1 MDKKFTLG
9 IIGAGNMASAVLG
22 GILKAGMVSPGR
34 IAVSDPDPEK
44 LAIMRQNKV
53 MAVSDNRLLAA
64 ESEYLMFAVKPQ
76 VAPAVVE
83 EIKDCI
89 DAGTVISI
97 MAGVRIET
105 LAAALGSRNY
115 ARIMP
120 NTPALVGEGVSAV
133 AFSEGYS
140 SRFVLDIFK
149 SIGDVIEIDEKHF
162 AAVTSLSGSGP
173 AYVYMFIDALI
184 KGGVKGGLP
193 EDVAKRLA
201 VGTVRGSAKMV
212 GVDPRKT
219 CELVDAVCSKGGTTI
234 RAVESFR
241 EDGLEDTVIR
251 GMDKCRARAKE
262 LGDA

>member
-1 MDKKFTLG
+1 MFKLFFL
-9 IIGAGNMASAVLG
+9 GAGKMATAIAGGIVKAGVFQKSELAAFDVSAKAAQEFEEKTGVHCYSGDALNEGIAQAEAVL
-22 GILKAGMVSPGR
+22 L
-34 IAVSDPDPEK
+34 
-44 LAIMRQNKV
+44 
-53 MAVSDNRLLAA
+53 
-64 ESEYLMFAVKPQ
+64 AVKPQ
-76 VAPAVVE
+76 VLASALEPL
-83 EIKDCI
+83 
-89 DAGTVISI
+89 AGALAGKPVISI
-97 MAGVRIET
+97 VAGVPIARLTALTGSGRIV
-105 LAAALGSRNY
+105 RV
-115 ARIMP
+115 MP

>member
-44 LAIMRQNKV
+44 LAIMRQNQV
-53 MAVSDNRLLAA
+53 TAVSDNRLLAT

-76 VAPAVVE
+76 VAPAVFE

-133 AFSEGYS
+133 PFSEGYS
-140 SRFVLDIFK
+140 SRFV
-149 SIGDVIEIDEKHF
+149 GGYCVIEIDEKHF

>member
-53 MAVSDNRLLAA
+53 TAVSDNRLLAA

-76 VAPAVVE
+76 VAPAVFE

-105 LAAALGSRNY
+105 LAAALGGRNY

-120 NTPALVGEGVSAV
+120 NTPALVGEGMSVIAFEEGARSQFV
-133 AFSEGYS
+133 A
-140 SRFVLDIFK
+140 DIFA
-149 SIGDVIEIDEKHF
+149 SIGKVAELDESKF
-162 AAVTSLSGSGP
+162 DAVTSLSGSGP
-173 AYVYMFIDALI
+173 AYVYMFIEALI
-184 KGGVKGGLP
+184 DGGVEGGLDP
-193 EDVAKRLA
+193 ETAKLLA
-201 VGTVRGSAKMV
+201 IQTVRGSAKMV
-212 GVDPRKT
+212 AVSSRPVG
-219 CELVDAVCSKGGTTI
+219 ELIDAVCSKGGTTI
-234 RAVESFR
+234 QAVDSFR
-241 EDGLEDTVIR
+241 EDGLEDIVKK
-251 GMDKCRARAKE
+251 GMAKCKKRSEE
-262 LGDA
+262 LGNA